1 MAIHNSHLSILK
13 QIKLSWSILSDHL
26 ESINSTYHL
35 MLFNTSSKQFVL
47 FKIKIDNQKFDQ
59 VERYCLLAWHSHDS
73 QIMDLY

>member
-59 VERYCLLAWHSHDS
+59 VERYCLLARHSHDS